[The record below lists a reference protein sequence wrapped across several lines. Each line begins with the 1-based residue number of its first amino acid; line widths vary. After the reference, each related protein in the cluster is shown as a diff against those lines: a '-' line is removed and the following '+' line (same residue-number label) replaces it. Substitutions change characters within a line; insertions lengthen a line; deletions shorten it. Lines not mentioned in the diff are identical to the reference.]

1 MPVLDTLL
9 ELFTWIGFGVG
20 GFLAVVTAIIVLV
33 DGTWLPAT
41 AVVEDLPDG
50 RVVRWFTESQACEGR
65 LSPEE
70 NERIGDAETVQI
82 YYRLGTSR
90 VRLTARARV
99 GTLIWRFT
107 GGFVALGMLAFLVSF
122 VVMFVRG

>member
-1 MPVLDTLL
+1 MPILDTLL

-20 GFLAVVTAIIVLV
+20 GFLAIITAIIVLV

-50 RVVRWFTESQACEGR
+50 RVVRWFDDGGACEGR

-70 NERIGDAETVQI
+70 NERIGDAEKVQL
-82 YYRLGTSR
+82 YYRAGTTR
-90 VRLTARARV
+90 VRLTARPRF
-99 GTLIWRFT
+99 GTLIWRFA
-107 GGFVALGMLAFLVSF
+107 GGFVALGMLSFLVSF
-122 VVMFVRG
+122 VLMFMNG